1 MHGFTDNYIRVTL
14 PASEAREE
22 YDNEILNVTLGDF
35 RKSGKEDTLLAKAII
50 AK

>member
-1 MHGFTDNYIRVTL
+1 MPTISDRRDPSL

-35 RKSGKEDTLLAKAII
+35 RKSGKEDTLLAKPNI
-50 AK
+50 KK